1 MGELI
6 DGQWHRTDLETVI
19 SNGTVRRQPSIFRR
33 WITAKRA
40 TVAGPYDFVAE
51 PGRYHLYISLAC
63 PWAHRTLIMRS
74 LKGLERLIGVSVV
87 HWLMGEDGWTF
98 DDGPGV
104 VPDTVN
110 DARRLYEIYQQADP
124 HCTSRVTVPIL
135 WDKVERTIVSNES
148 SEIIRMF
155 NSAFDD
161 LGALPGDY
169 YPAEFRGKI
178 DALNERIYINLNNG
192 VYRAGFAVRQDVYD
206 SAVQSV
212 FDTLD
217 WLEAHLDGRKYLV
230 GERLTEADIRLF
242 VTLIRFDAVYYGHF
256 KCSRRALREYPRLW
270 RYTRRLARHP
280 KIRGTINFTHIKG
293 HYYGSHPWLNPSG
306 IVPTGPELD
315 LGLPDRARRE
325 NMICT

>member
-6 DGQWHRTDLETVI
+6 DGQWRRTDLETVI
-19 SNGTVRRQPSIFRR
+19 SNGTVRRQPSIFRH
-33 WITAKRA
+33 WITPKGVAA
-40 TVAGPYDFVAE
+40 TGTRNFVAE

-74 LKGLERLIGVSVV
+74 LKGLEHLVGVSVV

-110 DARRLYEIYQQADP
+110 GARRLYEIYQQADP
-124 HCTSRVTVPIL
+124 HCTSRVTVPVL
-135 WDKVERTIVSNES
+135 WDKLERTIVSNES

-169 YPAEFRGKI
+169 YPAEFREPI
-178 DALNERIYINLNNG
+178 DALNERIYANLNNG
-192 VYRAGFAVRQDVYD
+192 VYRTGFAVRQDVYD

-293 HYYGSHPWLNPSG
+293 HYYGSHPWLNPNG
-306 IVPTGPELD
+306 IIPTGPEFD
-315 LGLPDRARRE
+315 LGLPDRTRRKD
-325 NMICT
+325 IRCT